1 MARRGPRHL
10 RSTVTVLICRGP
22 IRSEMKELL
31 VQFQANIPVE
41 VSLKYANRKDI
52 AGQHEDQVLYTLTD
66 VLEKF

>member
-1 MARRGPRHL
+1 
-10 RSTVTVLICRGP
+10 
-22 IRSEMKELL
+22 MKELL